1 MLEGASDINVL
12 AVIDL
17 LKGIKEHEL
26 EAKVFMLVH
35 DSIVAEVRED
45 HVEPYKAL
53 LTKCTQK
60 NRGFDIPG
68 TPIGIDQEV
77 GDDYSFG
84 KFDKKFGES
93 YAEFMANKV
102 SGI

>member
-1 MLEGASDINVL
+1 MWEGASDINVL

-17 LKGIKEHEL
+17 LKEIKRHEL
-26 EAKVFMLVH
+26 DAKVFMLVH

-45 HVEPYKAL
+45 HVEQYKAIL
-53 LTKCTQK
+53 ATCTQK

-68 TPIGIDQEV
+68 APIGIDQEV

-84 KFDKKFGES
+84 KFDAKFGEQ